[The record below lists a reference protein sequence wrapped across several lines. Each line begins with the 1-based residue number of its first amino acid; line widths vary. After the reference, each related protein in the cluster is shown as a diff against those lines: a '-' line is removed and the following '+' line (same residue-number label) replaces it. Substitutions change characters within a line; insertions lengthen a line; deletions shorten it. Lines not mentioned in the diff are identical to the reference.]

1 MPSHVDSVRCSCDA
15 MKKKPQP
22 AVTDKLTGVL
32 GCMAAKSTPVQA
44 PAQHGMACSDA
55 STFGLTVP
63 AAHLPSARCR

>member
-22 AVTDKLTGVL
+22 AILTTSRVL
-32 GCMAAKSTPVQA
+32 GCMAERPAAGQA
-44 PAQHGMACSDA
+44 AAQHGVTYSDA
-55 STFGLTVP
+55 RTPVLIVP